1 MKLRTLPALALVL
14 AAACANEAAKGDRN
28 TGTALEGGT
37 PEGASSAPAPAVTI
51 DTAAVT
57 GPASTTTD
65 SAIART
71 TAAPEAVDSA
81 AREQGRANQAR
92 QDSAAPAAH
101 P

>member
-1 MKLRTLPALALVL
+1 MKLRTLSALALVL

-37 PEGASSAPAPAVTI
+37 PAEVTSAPAPAVTI
-51 DTAAVT
+51 DTAAAT

-71 TAAPEAVDSA
+71 TAAPEAADSA
-81 AREQGRANQAR
+81 AAEQGHMQH
-92 QDSAAPAAH
+92 DSAAPAAH

>member
-1 MKLRTLPALALVL
+1 MKHRTLTALALVFT
-14 AAACANEAAKGDRN
+14 AACANEAAKGDRN

-37 PEGASSAPAPAVTI
+37 PAGVSSAPAPAVTI

-57 GPASTTTD
+57 GPASTTDD

-81 AREQGRANQAR
+81 AKQHAGSNQM
-92 QDSAAPAAH
+92 QHDSAAPAAH

>member
-1 MKLRTLPALALVL
+1 MKLRTLSAFALVFM
-14 AAACANEAAKGDRN
+14 AACANEAAKGDRN

-37 PEGASSAPAPAVTI
+37 PEGVVSAPAPAVTI
-51 DTAAVT
+51 DTTAAT

-81 AREQGRANQAR
+81 AKQQANHTQH
-92 QDSAAPAAH
+92 DSAAPAAH

>member
-1 MKLRTLPALALVL
+1 MKLRTLTAVALVL
-14 AAACANEAAKGDRN
+14 TAGCANEAAKGDRN

-37 PEGASSAPAPAVTI
+37 PAEVTSAPAPAVSI

-57 GPASTTTD
+57 GPASTTDD

-71 TAAPEAVDSA
+71 TAAPDAVDSA
-81 AREQGRANQAR
+81 ATQTRH
-92 QDSAAPAAH
+92 DSAAPAAH

>member
-1 MKLRTLPALALVL
+1 MKLRTLSALALVL

-37 PEGASSAPAPAVTI
+37 PAEVNSAPAPAVTI
-51 DTAAVT
+51 DTAAAT

-71 TAAPEAVDSA
+71 TAAPEAADSA
-81 AREQGRANQAR
+81 AAEQDHMQH
-92 QDSAAPAAH
+92 DSAAPAAH